1 MVQWTDLT
9 TILATFF
16 SQQLRDRLYLDCK
29 VNRFD
34 TIIMVAVF
42 AIDVFLDAALAAIVG
57 IVMVVFEYAW
67 ECSTRISIEREKGDN
82 DNVVSYRIKGNIFF
96 ASANKLVYGISSES
110 IAEDPRE
117 IIILM
122 KDGEIGLACL
132 RSRNGMK
139 VYNQVERTLLSH
151 LLHHGQNL

>member
-42 AIDVFLDAALAAIVG
+42 AINVFFDAALAAIVG
-57 IVMVVFEYAW
+57 IVMAVFEYAW
-67 ECSTRISIEREKGDN
+67 VME
-82 DNVVSYRIKGNIFF
+82 YRLN
-96 ASANKLVYGISSES
+96 
-110 IAEDPRE
+110 R
-117 IIILM
+117 
-122 KDGEIGLACL
+122 
-132 RSRNGMK
+132 
-139 VYNQVERTLLSH
+139 
-151 LLHHGQNL
+151 